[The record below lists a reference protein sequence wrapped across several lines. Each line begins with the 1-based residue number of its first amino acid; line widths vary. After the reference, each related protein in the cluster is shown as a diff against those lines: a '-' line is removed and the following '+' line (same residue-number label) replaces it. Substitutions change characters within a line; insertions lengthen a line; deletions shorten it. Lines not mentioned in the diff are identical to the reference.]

1 MEMGEDKEGAVT
13 VLHPVGQIDNKTCL
27 VFEDGLRR
35 GLDAGPTLVD
45 FAGVEFISSAG
56 LAVLMSAI
64 KRAKADK
71 SSLAVASLRPMVQE
85 IFAIARFNL
94 VVKIYG
100 TAAEGIAEMR

>member
-1 MEMGEDKEGAVT
+1 MEMGEDKQGTVT
-13 VLHPVGQIDNKTCL
+13 VLRPVGQIDNKTCL

-56 LAVLMSAI
+56 LAVLMTAI

-71 SSLAVASLRPMVQE
+71 GSLAVASLRPMVQE

-94 VVKIYG
+94 VVKVYG

>member
-1 MEMGEDKEGAVT
+1 MEMGEGKEGAVT
-13 VLHPVGQIDNKTCL
+13 VLRPVGQIDNKTCL

-35 GLDAGPTLVD
+35 GLDVGPTLVD
-45 FAGVEFISSAG
+45 FTGVEFISSAG
-56 LAVLMSAI
+56 LAVLMTAI
-64 KRAKADK
+64 KRAKAEK
-71 SSLAVASLRPMVQE
+71 GNLAVASLRPMVQE